1 MFEILSLKFD
11 EDGTCF
17 GNRELFGVLFEL
29 LIGVWEGDRFRLTA
43 SRYSLLPTLSF
54 RLEIVDA
61 ALGGFCFWL
70 SVAKLIWDCLFELLI
85 GVGEGDRFRLTASRY
100 EDSDDLH

>member
-29 LIGVWEGDRFRLTA
+29 LIGVGEGDRFRLTA
-43 SRYSLLPTLSF
+43 SRYSLLPTRVF
-54 RLEIVDA
+54 RLELVDA
-61 ALGGFCFWL
+61 ALGGICSL
-70 SVAKLIWDCLFELLI
+70 LLLDKLI
-85 GVGEGDRFRLTASRY
+85 
-100 EDSDDLH
+100 